1 MRPDAI
7 NEHLRRFDNSA
18 EMTHSAGEDRRP
30 AGSSVRA
37 TRLDDEAKD
46 VIVSGSFATGSV
58 RARHKVLLSP
68 RRQGGNVRS
77 RGWDESVH
85 EAQVDPNSFQG
96 SEPAALDEGQEENW
110 KTAVDASPTEVPS
123 PTTGTTGTGQA
134 PTESHGTLEA
144 QQEATEASTSDLP
157 KEESQIPQSTSG
169 EAKGQFQAS
178 DENADG
184 AVHAETAT
192 GKTEAP
198 SAPGQEAKETVPS
211 LSKEVEIPTGSPEQE
226 TVNPAES

>member
-1 MRPDAI
+1 VRASLSSLILFFRCNCGYFFILFPLGIVLHA
-7 NEHLRRFDNSA
+7 
-18 EMTHSAGEDRRP
+18 THS
-30 AGSSVRA
+30 
-37 TRLDDEAKD
+37 
-46 VIVSGSFATGSV
+46 
-58 RARHKVLLSP
+58 LLGP
-68 RRQGGNVRS
+68 
-77 RGWDESVH
+77 
-85 EAQVDPNSFQG
+85 G
-96 SEPAALDEGQEENW
+96 SEPAALDEEKEENW

-184 AVHAETAT
+184 AV
-192 GKTEAP
+192 
-198 SAPGQEAKETVPS
+198 
-211 LSKEVEIPTGSPEQE
+211 I
-226 TVNPAES
+226 